1 MSTNSYYSSASSSGF
16 RVCPPGVPSKCWCGE
31 EIITFTSKTKENP
44 YRRFYRCAIAMKR
57 ENEEHL
63 FKWVDE
69 ALLDEIKMVNEKC
82 KRVAENISDLRM
94 NVMVNMELLN
104 KNAKQMEEELIK
116 KMEGELLTMK
126 ENVEEL
132 GRTCYGKVSFEDCRG
147 CCCDCCIYCM
157 ALGKSVGVVEVLE

>member
-1 MSTNSYYSSASSSGF
+1 
-16 RVCPPGVPSKCWCGE
+16 
-31 EIITFTSKTKENP
+31 
-44 YRRFYRCAIAMKR
+44 
-57 ENEEHL
+57 L

-94 NVMVNMELLN
+94 NVMANMELLN

-132 GRTCYGKVSFEDCRG
+132 GHV
-147 CCCDCCIYCM
+147 M
-157 ALGKSVGVVEVLE
+157 AKSALKTVGVAVVIVASIVWLWGRV

>member
-82 KRVAENISDLRM
+82 KRVVENISDLRM
-94 NVMVNMELLN
+94 NVMANMELLN

-132 GRTCYGKVSFEDCRG
+132 GHV
-147 CCCDCCIYCM
+147 M
-157 ALGKSVGVVEVLE
+157 AKSALKTVGVAVVIVASIVWLWGRV